1 MKNYKLW
8 RGLTAAFLLIFCLV
22 IFFSNLAFVRV
33 GDVNRVLGVEPPTV
47 EITDDTNY
55 YPSEYDS
62 REEMLE
68 DLEAHV
74 ISVQEEG
81 SVLLKNDANALPLA
95 SGASVTLFGSGAA
108 DSVYHG
114 GSGGP
119 VNSGINLYDAMKAA
133 GFAINDAVYDVID
146 AGDTAFGKTGDI
158 GELDV
163 SVYTPVQ
170 SSFDDYGDAAIVVLR
185 RYGGEEGELNHGMG
199 DGGLDDG
206 NRTPWEAGPEGVPE
220 LSLHQEEKDL
230 LNMIRTSGKF
240 DKTIVLVNSGY
251 AMDLGWLDEY
261 DVDACLWIG
270 YPGGYGMTGVANIL
284 AGQADPSGRLVDT
297 YATDSLSSPAIQ
309 NSGNRKFTNLN
320 TLYKNKFTVYA
331 EGIYVG
337 YKYYE
342 TRYQDCVLNVN
353 NARSAG
359 GRFAS
364 TGSEWNYADEMAYTF
379 GSGESYAGFTQ
390 ELTALDWNRE
400 THTVTA
406 TVKVTNNGDETY
418 KGKSKDVVQL
428 YVQLPWEEG
437 QAEKSAIQL
446 ADFGKTIE
454 LASGES
460 DEVELEFSDYIFATY
475 DENATNGADES
486 KKGCYTF
493 DAGTYYFAIGDNA
506 HDALNNVL
514 EYRNVSGLYDA
525 DGESVTGDRNK
536 VRAFEL
542 DALDNTTYAKS
553 QRTGEVVSNRFEDRD
568 LNYFIEDKV
577 TYLTR
582 GDWNTFPEPTEN
594 FAATD
599 EIIDLMENSQYE
611 KPADAPDI
619 SEFTYGADVTIKF
632 VELKDV
638 AWEDDET
645 WSKFIDQLSLTDL
658 VQVAGEQMGMAEMTS
673 VGLPAYISCDG
684 PDGHQNGALFNAE
697 VVAASTFNPD
707 MLTERGFFFG
717 EEAYW
722 LRHPVVYGPGA
733 NIHRTPYSG
742 RNFEYYSED
751 GNMSYYCGMYQV
763 TEMSRK
769 GAIGCIKHFAGND
782 SETNRHGV
790 ATFMTEQTYR
800 QSVLRGFEGALADG
814 GALGTMT
821 AYNRIGC
828 VPTACDYETMTEVLR
843 GEWGFRGL
851 NMTDSSKDSV
861 SYMPTADC
869 VHAGSEQFNNDPGR
883 IPEVR
888 SMLVN
893 DRDGYIWSRLRDAAK
908 HYFYAVS
915 HSVLINGLTPET
927 EIESFIPWWQPALIV
942 LDVAVGLVTVGFGV
956 LFALSAYRRKKE
968 A

>member
-146 AGDTAFGKTGDI
+146 AGDTAFGKTG
-158 GELDV
+158 
-163 SVYTPVQ
+163 
-170 SSFDDYGDAAIVVLR
+170 R

-206 NRTPWEAGPEGVPE
+206 NRTPWEDGPAGVPE

-297 YATDSLSSPAIQ
+297 YATDSLSSPAMQ

-353 NARSAG
+353 NAKSSAG
-359 GRFAS
+359 TFAS
-364 TGSEWNYADEMAYTF
+364 EGGEWNYADEMAYTF

-475 DENATNGADES
+475 DKNATNGADES

-514 EYRNVSGLYDA
+514 AYREVSGLYDA

-542 DALDNTTYAKS
+542 EELDNTTYAKS
-553 QRTGEVVSNRFEDRD
+553 QRTGEVVSNRFE
-568 LNYFIEDKV
+568 
-577 TYLTR
+577 
-582 GDWNTFPEPTEN
+582 
-594 FAATD
+594 
-599 EIIDLMENSQYE
+599 
-611 KPADAPDI
+611 
-619 SEFTYGADVTIKF
+619 
-632 VELKDV
+632 
-638 AWEDDET
+638 
-645 WSKFIDQLSLTDL
+645 
-658 VQVAGEQMGMAEMTS
+658 
-673 VGLPAYISCDG
+673 
-684 PDGHQNGALFNAE
+684 
-697 VVAASTFNPD
+697 
-707 MLTERGFFFG
+707 
-717 EEAYW
+717 
-722 LRHPVVYGPGA
+722 
-733 NIHRTPYSG
+733 
-742 RNFEYYSED
+742 
-751 GNMSYYCGMYQV
+751 
-763 TEMSRK
+763 
-769 GAIGCIKHFAGND
+769 
-782 SETNRHGV
+782 
-790 ATFMTEQTYR
+790 
-800 QSVLRGFEGALADG
+800 
-814 GALGTMT
+814 
-821 AYNRIGC
+821 
-828 VPTACDYETMTEVLR
+828 
-843 GEWGFRGL
+843 
-851 NMTDSSKDSV
+851 
-861 SYMPTADC
+861 
-869 VHAGSEQFNNDPGR
+869 
-883 IPEVR
+883 
-888 SMLVN
+888 
-893 DRDGYIWSRLRDAAK
+893 
-908 HYFYAVS
+908 
-915 HSVLINGLTPET
+915 
-927 EIESFIPWWQPALIV
+927 
-942 LDVAVGLVTVGFGV
+942 
-956 LFALSAYRRKKE
+956 
-968 A
+968 

>member
-1 MKNYKLW
+1 MERADSRSYIRLC
-8 RGLTAAFLLIFCLV
+8 RGSGVT
-22 IFFSNLAFVRV
+22 SLAFTRS
-33 GDVNRVLGVEPPTV
+33 GDVNRVLGTTPPAAEV
-47 EITDDTNY
+47 TDDTNY
-55 YPSEYDS
+55 YPSEYDGK
-62 REEMLE
+62 EEMRAALVSHFAE
-68 DLEAHV
+68 
-74 ISVQEEG
+74 VQEGG
-81 SVLLKNDANALPLA
+81 SVLLKNDGNALPLA

-108 DSVYHG
+108 DPIYNG
-114 GSGGP
+114 GGGASGDNTR
-119 VNSGINLYDAMKAA
+119 VNLYDAMKAA

-170 SSFDDYGDAAIVVLR
+170 SSFDDYGDAAVVVLR

-284 AGQADPSGRLVDT
+284 AGNADPSGRLVDT

-619 SEFTYGADVTIKF
+619 SEFAYGQDNGLMF
-632 VELKDV
+632 VEMKDV
-638 AWEDDET
+638 DYNDDET
-645 WSKFIDQLSLTDL
+645 WNKFIDQLSITELCGFTGDTR
-658 VQVAGEQMGMAEMTS
+658 GMSTAVKS
-673 VGLPAYISCDG
+673 VNMPAYSAGNG
-684 PDGHQNGALFNAE
+684 PAGLETGGLLFNAQI
-697 VVAASTFNPD
+697 VIASTFD
-707 MLTERGFFFG
+707 KELIRRCGAFLA
-717 EEAYW
+717 EEAYYSD
-722 LRHPVVYGPGA
+722 LRQIFGPGG
-733 NIHRTPYSG
+733 NLHRTPYSG
-742 RNFEYYSED
+742 RNAEYYSED
-751 GNMSYYCGMYQV
+751 AVMSYICGREQV
-763 TEMSRK
+763 GEMSRR
-769 GAIGCIKHFAGND
+769 GLVTMMKHFAGND
-782 SETNRHGV
+782 FETNRHGV

-800 QSVLRGFEGALADG
+800 QGPLKGMEGALADG
-814 GALGTMT
+814 GSLGVMT

-843 GEWGFRGL
+843 GEWGFRGI
-851 NMTDSSKDSV
+851 NMTDSSKDSA
-861 SYMPTADC
+861 SYMSTADC
-869 VHAGSEQFNNDPGR
+869 LYGGSEQFCNDPGR
-883 IPEVR
+883 VPEVR

-893 DRDGYIWSRLRDAAK
+893 DRDGYIWSRLRGAAK
-908 HYFYAVS
+908 HYFYSMSRSMLV
-915 HSVLINGLTPET
+915 NGLTADT
-927 EIESFIPWWQPALIV
+927 VVDDFIPWWQPACIALCV
-942 LDVAVGLVTVGFGV
+942 SMGV
-956 LFALSAYRRKKE
+956 LALASGSLFAISVVRIGKKRKN

>member
-1 MKNYKLW
+1 M
-8 RGLTAAFLLIFCLV
+8 
-22 IFFSNLAFVRV
+22 
-33 GDVNRVLGVEPPTV
+33 
-47 EITDDTNY
+47 
-55 YPSEYDS
+55 
-62 REEMLE
+62 
-68 DLEAHV
+68 
-74 ISVQEEG
+74 
-81 SVLLKNDANALPLA
+81 
-95 SGASVTLFGSGAA
+95 
-108 DSVYHG
+108 
-114 GSGGP
+114 
-119 VNSGINLYDAMKAA
+119 NLYDAMKAA

-206 NRTPWEAGPEGVPE
+206 NRTPWEDGPAGVPE

-309 NSGNRKFTNLN
+309 NSGNRKFTNLS

-353 NARSAG
+353 NAKSSAG
-359 GRFAS
+359 TFAS
-364 TGSEWNYADEMAYTF
+364 EGGEWNYADEMAYTF

-406 TVKVTNNGDETY
+406 TVEVTNNGDETY

-475 DENATNGADES
+475 DEEATNGADES

-493 DAGTYYFAIGDNA
+493 DAGKYYFAIGNDA

-514 EYRNVSGLYDA
+514 AYREVSGLYDA
-525 DGESVTGDRNK
+525 EGESVTGDKSK
-536 VRAFEL
+536 VRAFEVE
-542 DALDNTTYAKS
+542 ALDNTTYAKS

-582 GDWNTFPEPTEN
+582 GDWNTFPKPIEN

-599 EIIDLMENSQYE
+599 EIKDLMENSQYE
-611 KPADAPDI
+611 KPADVPI
-619 SEFTYGADVTIKF
+619 FPS
-632 VELKDV
+632 L
-638 AWEDDET
+638 
-645 WSKFIDQLSLTDL
+645 LTD
-658 VQVAGEQMGMAEMTS
+658 
-673 VGLPAYISCDG
+673 
-684 PDGHQNGALFNAE
+684 
-697 VVAASTFNPD
+697 
-707 MLTERGFFFG
+707 
-717 EEAYW
+717 
-722 LRHPVVYGPGA
+722 
-733 NIHRTPYSG
+733 RT
-742 RNFEYYSED
+742 
-751 GNMSYYCGMYQV
+751 
-763 TEMSRK
+763 
-769 GAIGCIKHFAGND
+769 
-782 SETNRHGV
+782 
-790 ATFMTEQTYR
+790 
-800 QSVLRGFEGALADG
+800 
-814 GALGTMT
+814 
-821 AYNRIGC
+821 
-828 VPTACDYETMTEVLR
+828 
-843 GEWGFRGL
+843 
-851 NMTDSSKDSV
+851 TD
-861 SYMPTADC
+861 
-869 VHAGSEQFNNDPGR
+869 
-883 IPEVR
+883 
-888 SMLVN
+888 
-893 DRDGYIWSRLRDAAK
+893 
-908 HYFYAVS
+908 
-915 HSVLINGLTPET
+915 
-927 EIESFIPWWQPALIV
+927 
-942 LDVAVGLVTVGFGV
+942 
-956 LFALSAYRRKKE
+956 
-968 A
+968 